1 MRKPADNL
9 SLPLFVPADR
19 PERFIKAINAEPDAV
34 FIDLED
40 AVAPENKVTAR
51 NGLIAR
57 LAELP
62 SEVPL
67 AIRINAVGTPWHED
81 DLALAARLAIAA
93 VVLPK
98 SEKAEDVIRVA
109 ERSGH
114 AVIALIESAAGLA
127 NVREV
132 AAVSARLA
140 FGSIDYAADLM
151 MAHTQQSLLAARS
164 EIVLA
169 SRLADL
175 PSPIDGV
182 TTSIQ
187 DEAALLSDCAHATEL
202 GFGGKLLI
210 HPMQIAIARHGFMP
224 SQEECAWAQRVLQA
238 ATNGAAALRID
249 GHMVDAP
256 VIMRA
261 QQIALRAGKDL
272 GIKN

>member
-1 MRKPADNL
+1 MRKLADNL

-19 PERFIKAINAEPDAV
+19 PERFIKAINAGPDAV

-51 NGLIAR
+51 NDLIAR
-57 LAELP
+57 LTELR

-81 DLALAARLAIAA
+81 DLALTARLAIAA

-98 SEKAEDVIRVA
+98 SEKAEDVMRVA

-114 AVIALIESAAGLA
+114 TVIGLIESAAGLA
-127 NVREV
+127 NVREI

-151 MAHTQQSLLAARS
+151 MAHTRQSLLTARS

-175 PSPIDGV
+175 PLPIDGV
-182 TTSIQ
+182 TTSIH
-187 DEAALLSDCAHATEL
+187 DEAALLADCAHAAEL

-224 SQEECAWAQRVLQA
+224 SQEEYAWAQRILQA
-238 ATNGAAALRID
+238 VSNGAAALRID

-261 QQIALRAGKDL
+261 QQIALRAGKDF
-272 GIKN
+272 GIKS